1 MKQLMVRPMG
11 QFVILAT
18 LVFSQFVFAGDYIR
32 GGGDPTVPNIVAP
45 NSISNISTSSDLNY
59 LINEI
64 TIDVVASDL
73 MINFNSPIGI
83 ATVSINDIN
92 GNIAY
97 QTTVDTNSTSE
108 VIVPIDLLDEGNYT
122 VTVTYGSTVYTEQI
136 QL

>member
-1 MKQLMVRPMG
+1 MKQLIERPIG
-11 QFVILAT
+11 QFVIFAT
-18 LVFSQFVFAGDYIR
+18 LVFSQFVFAGGPLKDD
-32 GGGDPTVPNIVAP
+32 GGQGTTPIEGVQSSVSSEMTY
-45 NSISNISTSSDLNY
+45 SIND
-59 LINEI
+59 I
-64 TIDVVASDL
+64 TIDMLASDL

-83 ATVSINDIN
+83 ATVSIKDIN

>member
-1 MKQLMVRPMG
+1 MG

-18 LVFSQFVFAGDYIR
+18 LVFSQFVFAGDYIKK
-32 GGGDPTVPNIVAP
+32 GDDDGSTDINGVVS
-45 NSISNISTSSDLNY
+45 NSSILESSLLVSD
-59 LINEI
+59 I
-64 TIDVVASDL
+64 TIDMLASDL

-83 ATVSINDIN
+83 ATVTINDIN

-97 QTTVDTNSTSE
+97 QTTADTNSTSE